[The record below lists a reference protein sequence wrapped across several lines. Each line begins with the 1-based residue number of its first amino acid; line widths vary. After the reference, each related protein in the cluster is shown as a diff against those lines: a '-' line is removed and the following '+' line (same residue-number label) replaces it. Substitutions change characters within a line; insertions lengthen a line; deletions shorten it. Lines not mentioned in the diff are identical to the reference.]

1 MAVKGNNGSQSL
13 DGVLE
18 QLKQSYSNDS
28 TSSADTVVQ
37 NEQASTDVSGDEL
50 QAMLRSQFLGDDDT
64 KSFDVADSDYH
75 IDEGFFIDVEDDAED
90 DLKYYEDDKKEELE
104 EEDYELEQ
112 ELGEGDEEL
121 SPQEENEEDGQEYQ
135 EEPIGED
142 YQAIQEED
150 FGEEDKEF
158 EEIGVYQGFEAL
170 QEEKYNEAAQ
180 EAYASEED
188 KEIQES
194 DSEGV
199 QINLPEDFSPIDDEE
214 LLWLTEEKYQPIFP
228 GDVDEFGEDSSAFER
243 VEDSRT
249 DSEKS
254 EDNYVGV
261 FYRSNEHDPYENMS
275 FKERI
280 SDNAPTVDELE
291 AELFVDMGDDDF
303 TLEEFDEAES
313 IPLVLDDDVVSPS
326 QTPTISNDEQNSA
339 SAMEELDRSDLALL
353 LEFGY
358 ADEVLRKVSDKKMES
373 ISDDEF
379 MADVIEESKNEP
391 YDSYDTDVTT
401 EERSSEASEDRS
413 QKLVK
418 KLVNQHKL
426 YRQKRTG
433 ALLKFIITSVVAL
446 CLLAYELIPLL
457 NSNLGGLFNREDYFF
472 AYVLVG
478 LQILIVA
485 ALPALKNIYESFKGL
500 VTVGINAYFISG
512 VSLVLIVLYDF
523 VVVFERKDI
532 PPTFHFCA
540 VLVLILAE
548 LTELM
553 TIVAEIRNYEY
564 YFGEYLFEDAISD
577 AQKVKYTLEK
587 SEGTG
592 SIADKMYKGGLDAKT
607 IVCSPQEVESASGFF
622 DASRIESKRN
632 KKTFSWIVASL
643 VAGIIFTIVAG
654 IIYEEIWIAAA
665 TFVITFNFMMPII
678 AMVAEWLPFERISAQ
693 SYSYGAAFASEGSI
707 EVLDECDML
716 VFNDFHIFEKCEN
729 KNVNLAIYDSTSKSV
744 LLSCLNSLYSE
755 IGGPLE
761 DAFSKVK
768 VQSLGKCKIN
778 RVAKSGVEAIVGSSY
793 SVLLGDEQ
801 FMSRY
806 GIYFP
811 KADLANEDDKIF
823 TLCVSINNRA
833 TARIAVRYKI
843 NETFYNVLQKLLEDK
858 IYCVVQTYD
867 PMVSSELIARV
878 RPFKG
883 APVSVV
889 HKSAADYELEM
900 HKHKSGALYSV
911 MRDELTVMARGS
923 RLNLAIALSNAK
935 KIRRLRNVLN
945 LLSGI
950 LICSGG
956 LTALMLVLSENISVV
971 NWLFVL
977 IYWFISGAVMA
988 GLMLWK
994 FPQKDRFIFNKNNR
1008 LSRKKKS
1015 K

>member
-1 MAVKGNNGSQSL
+1 MAVKENNGAQNI

-18 QLKQSYSNDS
+18 QLKQSYSADN

-37 NEQASTDVSGDEL
+37 NERASRDVSGDEL
-50 QAMLRSQFLGDDDT
+50 QAMLRSQFLGDDAQ
-64 KSFDVADSDYH
+64 SFEAEDSDYQ
-75 IDEGFFIDVEDDAED
+75 IDEDFFIEAED
-90 DLKYYEDDKKEELE
+90 DFEDVLNDYESDKKEESE
-104 EEDYELEQ
+104 ENVYELNQ
-112 ELGEGDEEL
+112 EFGKGDEEV
-121 SPQEENEEDGQEYQ
+121 SPQEENAENGQEYK
-135 EEPIGED
+135 EEPVD
-142 YQAIQEED
+142 KNYQALQEED
-150 FGEEDKEF
+150 LSEEDKEF
-158 EEIGVYQGFEAL
+158 EEIGVYKGYEAL
-170 QEEKYNEAAQ
+170 QEEEYIEAF
-180 EAYASEED
+180 EENYAPKKAE
-188 KEIQES
+188 KIQES

-199 QINLPEDFSPIDDEE
+199 QINLPEDFSPIESDD
-214 LLWLTEEKYQPIFP
+214 LLWSVEEKYEPILTE
-228 GDVDEFGEDSSAFER
+228 DVDEFGEDSSTFER
-243 VEDSRT
+243 IEDTRT
-249 DSEKS
+249 ESEKS

-261 FYRSNEHDPYENMS
+261 FYRSNERDPYENMS

-280 SDNAPTVDELE
+280 ADNAPTVDTLE

-303 TLEEFDEAES
+303 TLEEFAEAES
-313 IPLVLDDDVVSPS
+313 IPLILDDDDAATLQKPETMSEAQVG
-326 QTPTISNDEQNSA
+326 A
-339 SAMEELDRSDLALL
+339 SSIEELDRSDLALL

-358 ADEVLRKVSDKKMES
+358 ADEVLRNVSDKKMES

-391 YDSYDTDVTT
+391 FYPDDADTVAEPSVETT
-401 EERSSEASEDRS
+401 EERSQR
-413 QKLVK
+413 LVK
-418 KLVNQHKL
+418 KLAVQHKV

-433 ALLKFIITSVVAL
+433 ALLRLIITAVVAL
-446 CLLAYELIPLL
+446 CLLAYELIPIL

-478 LQILIVA
+478 LQILIIA
-485 ALPALKNIYESFKGL
+485 ALPAIKIIYESFKGI

-512 VSLVLIVLYDF
+512 VSLVITVLYDF
-523 VVVFERKDI
+523 IVVFERKDV

-540 VLVLILAE
+540 ALVLILAE

-553 TIVAEIRNYEY
+553 GIVAEIRNYEY
-564 YFGEYLFEDAISD
+564 YFGEYLFEDEISD
-577 AQKVKYTLEK
+577 AQRVKYTLEK
-587 SEGTG
+587 SEGEG
-592 SIADKMYKGGLDAKT
+592 SIADRMYRGGLDT
-607 IVCSPQEVESASGFF
+607 RTVVCSPQEVDSASGFF
-622 DASRIESKRN
+622 DASRIESTRN
-632 KKTFSWIVASL
+632 RKTFSWIVASL
-643 VAGIIFTIVAG
+643 VAGIIFTIISG
-654 IIYEEIWIAAA
+654 RIYEEIWIAAA
-665 TFVITFNFMMPII
+665 TFLITFNFMMPVI

-693 SYSYGAAFASEGSI
+693 RYSYGSAFASEGSA

-716 VFNDFHIFEKCEN
+716 IFNDFHIFEKCEN
-729 KNVNLAIYDSTSKSV
+729 KNVNLAIYDSTSKAV
-744 LLSCLNSLYSE
+744 LLSCLNAIYSE
-755 IGGPLE
+755 IGGPLKE
-761 DAFSKVK
+761 AFSKVK

-811 KADLANEDDKIF
+811 KAELAKEEDKIF

-889 HKSAADYELEM
+889 HKSAADYELEL

-911 MRDELTVMARGS
+911 MRDELIVMARGS

-935 KIRRLRNVLN
+935 KLCHLRKILN

-956 LTALMLVLSENISVV
+956 ISALMLVLSENISVV

-994 FPQKDRFIFNKNNR
+994 FPQRDRFIFNKNNR
-1008 LSRKKKS
+1008 ISRKKKS